1 LAAPVLIQTATPLEQ
16 ITAQQRFIKQRG
28 PAFCGVFLFQVSVM
42 RNQSDFFQEQIKKC
56 NGLAERASNE
66 TDRNFWLRMARR
78 WEVMLEAGESGTLN
92 VEVKE
97 TRPPGSR
104 GLISPLGRRRRG

>member
-1 LAAPVLIQTATPLEQ
+1 
-16 ITAQQRFIKQRG
+16 
-28 PAFCGVFLFQVSVM
+28 
-42 RNQSDFFQEQIKKC
+42 
-56 NGLAERASNE
+56 
-66 TDRNFWLRMARR
+66 MARR